1 MAYCLN
7 IILNV
12 KLRVSLPALIFD
24 PCRSMIDFTVDVF
37 GLANRRSGAYNL
49 VRAAGL
55 GYFWGNSNARD
66 GAASTCQ
73 YLQNDVQVGGRLVTL
88 KWDKV

>member
-1 MAYCLN
+1 
-7 IILNV
+7 
-12 KLRVSLPALIFD
+12 
-24 PCRSMIDFTVDVF
+24 MIDFTVDVF

-73 YLQNDVQVGGRLVTL
+73 YLQNDVQVGGRLATRFLPSRSFRLCVHSFQCNSMQS
-88 KWDKV
+88 

>member
-1 MAYCLN
+1 
-7 IILNV
+7 
-12 KLRVSLPALIFD
+12 
-24 PCRSMIDFTVDVF
+24 MIDFTVDVF

-73 YLQNDVQVGGRLVTL
+73 YLQNDVQVGGRLVTPKTKQFPL
-88 KWDKV
+88 NQDICIYVFPPE

>member
-1 MAYCLN
+1 
-7 IILNV
+7 
-12 KLRVSLPALIFD
+12 
-24 PCRSMIDFTVDVF
+24 MIDFTVDVF

-73 YLQNDVQVGGRLVTL
+73 YLQNDVQVGGRWQTCNTQMGQSVTFTTSSL
-88 KWDKV
+88 ISVVCPFI

>member
-1 MAYCLN
+1 
-7 IILNV
+7 
-12 KLRVSLPALIFD
+12 
-24 PCRSMIDFTVDVF
+24 MIDFTVDVF

-73 YLQNDVQVGGRLVTL
+73 YLQNDVQVGGRLVPSRSFVSIHLSATQCSR
-88 KWDKV
+88 KTISFKSKSPE

>member
-1 MAYCLN
+1 
-7 IILNV
+7 
-12 KLRVSLPALIFD
+12 
-24 PCRSMIDFTVDVF
+24 MIDFTVDVF

-73 YLQNDVQVGGRLVTL
+73 YLQNDVQVGDRLVTTNWAKSVTFTTFSL
-88 KWDKV
+88 ISVVCPFI